1 VKSKCDE
8 QTISIIIQTVI
19 DLIRDAIIELNEMK

>member
-19 DLIRDAIIELNEMK
+19 DLIRDAIIESNEMK